1 MKENKIK
8 AILVIV
14 LLFILFVLSSFAV
27 FYLDN
32 LVIRAISGFYAT
44 VFLFIGLMY
53 IIAFI
58 GDAIIELLKWL
69 ENNLK

>member
-58 GDAIIELLKWL
+58 GDAIIELLEWL
-69 ENNLK
+69 KYNLK

>member
-1 MKENKIK
+1 MKENKFK

-14 LLFILFVLSSFAV
+14 LLFILFILSSFAV

-58 GDAIIELLKWL
+58 GDAIIELQEWLKY
-69 ENNLK
+69 NLK